1 MLGTDKVRKC
11 DYPWCPGAARN
22 RFSPEGDRSMP
33 DEKGKAT
40 QPVVVEV
47 PKPEQPPDP
56 RRRRWTAQQWRRF
69 WVYATFLPCVLLPMI
84 LAIVYYNS
92 YAADRYAVEMKFAV
106 KSPISGGTGDFLG
119 LMTGVNSSSSTVT
132 DSYIVV
138 DFIESQ
144 DLVQMLEDRIDLRAI
159 YARPA
164 DDILMRFDPTL
175 PNEDF
180 TDYLAR
186 MITVYFDISSQIIT
200 VEVQA
205 FTPEDAR
212 AVAELVLKLCGDLVN
227 DISERARLDTVRI
240 AEEAVERAENN
251 LREQRRKL
259 AAFREQEQDID
270 PGRSVEA
277 QNVLL
282 GRVQGELTD
291 AETRMATLREFLSED
306 APSVRYLQSQIDS
319 LRRQLAEQKG
329 KLGVGTEDGMLNTGE
344 TLTAR
349 VGAYEELSVDLE
361 FLQNAYVSSLASLE
375 TARLEAD
382 RQQRY
387 LAAFVL
393 PKLPQKAIYP
403 NRELNVFV
411 VFIFALMVWGLTVL
425 LIYMIREHAT

>member
-1 MLGTDKVRKC
+1 MADEETKK
-11 DYPWCPGAARN
+11 AR
-22 RFSPEGDRSMP
+22 P
-33 DEKGKAT
+33 
-40 QPVVVEV
+40 PVQEV
-47 PKPEQPPDP
+47 PKAEEPVPPQ
-56 RRRRWTAQQWRRF
+56 RKRWSAQQWRRF
-69 WVYATFLPCVLLPMI
+69 WVYVTFVPCVVLP
-84 LAIVYYNS
+84 LALAALYFHS

-106 KSPISGGTGDFLG
+106 KSPLSGGSSDFLG
-119 LMTGVNSSSSTVT
+119 LMTGVNSSSSTTT

-159 YARPA
+159 YSKPA
-164 DDILMRFDPTL
+164 DDMLMRFDPTL
-175 PNEDF
+175 PKEDF
-180 TDYLAR
+180 AEYLAR
-186 MITVYFDISSQIIT
+186 MVTVYYDVSSQIIT

-205 FTPEDAR
+205 FTPEEAK

-240 AEEAVERAENN
+240 AEEAVLRAENN
-251 LREQRRKL
+251 LRDQRRKL
-259 AAFREQEQDID
+259 AEFREHEQDID

-282 GRVQGELTD
+282 GRVQGELAD

-319 LRRQLAEQKG
+319 LKLQLAEQKG
-329 KLGVGTEDGMLNTGE
+329 KLGVGAIAGAQGDGI

-375 TARLEAD
+375 AARLEAD

-393 PKLPQKAIYP
+393 PKVPEKAIYP
-403 NRELNVFV
+403 NRVLNIFV
-411 VFIFALMVWGLTVL
+411 VFIFALMAWGLAVMT
-425 LIYMIREHAT
+425 IYIIREHAT